1 MAIAQE
7 MHERLTQAFRPSQI
21 EIIDDSEKHRGHSGY
36 RGEGGESHFTV
47 VLRSDTLAPL
57 SRVERHRAVYR
68 ALGDLATRVHA
79 LALDL
84 G

>member
-1 MAIAQE
+1 MAIAQQ
-7 MHERLTQAFRPSQI
+7 MHELLTEAFRPTRI

-36 RGEGGESHFTV
+36 RDGGESHFTV
-47 VLRSDTLAPL
+47 VLRSDVLAPL
-57 SRVERHRAVYR
+57 SRIERHRAVHR
-68 ALGDLATRVHA
+68 ALGDLATQVHA